1 MQPRPQQRV
10 GAPRLRV
17 HPGTGLV
24 GTCGH
29 CRKRPGT
36 LPHPTMKNIARTLA
50 SVLVLTYTASAL
62 AQASCSSDGI
72 PQPVAIFERF
82 ISADCEACWSDA
94 ATPAPSAT
102 AGVAV
107 LDWIV
112 PGKAGDDAPL
122 SAAATNDA
130 LARLQ
135 TLGRK
140 PPVTTDVHTAAI
152 EAATPAR
159 LRVAH
164 GMPFND
170 YLGAAI
176 AFTPVQRNVAT
187 PGAMDFYLLL
197 VESVPAG
204 TEGTKVARNMV
215 RKMLH
220 GTWEKREKLSK
231 KEQMKWME
239 TRSMRIP
246 EGAQAERLRLVGWVQ
261 DAQGSVLAAAQ
272 STCR

>member
-1 MQPRPQQRV
+1 
-10 GAPRLRV
+10 
-17 HPGTGLV
+17 
-24 GTCGH
+24 
-29 CRKRPGT
+29 
-36 LPHPTMKNIARTLA
+36 MKNIACTLA

-112 PGKAGDDAPL
+112 PGKAGDEAPL

-140 PPVTTDVHTAAI
+140 PPVNTDVQTAAI

-170 YLGAAI
+170 YLGVAI
-176 AFTPVQRNVAT
+176 AFTPLQRNVAT

-197 VESVPAG
+197 VESVPAD

-215 RKMLH
+215 RNMLH
-220 GTWEKREKLSK
+220 GTWEKRDKLSK

>member
-29 CRKRPGT
+29 CRKRPGA

-62 AQASCSSDGI
+62 AQASCSSDGF

-94 ATPAPSAT
+94 ATPGPT
-102 AGVAV
+102 
-107 LDWIV
+107 
-112 PGKAGDDAPL
+112 
-122 SAAATNDA
+122 
-130 LARLQ
+130 
-135 TLGRK
+135 
-140 PPVTTDVHTAAI
+140 
-152 EAATPAR
+152 EAAPPAR

-176 AFTPVQRNVAT
+176 AFTPVQRAAQRNVAT

-204 TEGTKVARNMV
+204 TEGTRVARNMV
-215 RKMLH
+215 RNMLH

-261 DAQGSVLAAAQ
+261 DAQGSVLATAQ

>member
-1 MQPRPQQRV
+1 
-10 GAPRLRV
+10 
-17 HPGTGLV
+17 
-24 GTCGH
+24 
-29 CRKRPGT
+29 
-36 LPHPTMKNIARTLA
+36 MKNIARTLA

-82 ISADCEACWSDA
+82 ISADCEVCWSDA

-112 PGKAGDDAPL
+112 PGKAGDEAPL

-140 PPVTTDVHTAAI
+140 PPVSTDVHTAAI

-170 YLGAAI
+170 YLGVAI
-176 AFTPVQRNVAT
+176 AFTPCSATSQRPEPWTFTCCLSNPCLQA
-187 PGAMDFYLLL
+187 P
-197 VESVPAG
+197 
-204 TEGTKVARNMV
+204 KARKWHEIWFETCSTA
-215 RKMLH
+215 RGKIA
-220 GTWEKREKLSK
+220 KSYQKKSK
-231 KEQMKWME
+231 
-239 TRSMRIP
+239 
-246 EGAQAERLRLVGWVQ
+246 
-261 DAQGSVLAAAQ
+261 
-272 STCR
+272 

>member
-1 MQPRPQQRV
+1 
-10 GAPRLRV
+10 
-17 HPGTGLV
+17 
-24 GTCGH
+24 
-29 CRKRPGT
+29 
-36 LPHPTMKNIARTLA
+36 MKNIARTLA

-112 PGKAGDDAPL
+112 PGKAGDEAPL

-152 EAATPAR
+152 EAATPR
-159 LRVAH
+159 
-164 GMPFND
+164 
-170 YLGAAI
+170 
-176 AFTPVQRNVAT
+176 AFTLAEADTCCAPGYTGVTLRNRSA
-187 PGAMDFYLLL
+187 DQ
-197 VESVPAG
+197 PAFVFLADEAPLHRKLG
-204 TEGTKVARNMV
+204 VHEV
-215 RKMLH
+215 R
-220 GTWEKREKLSK
+220 
-231 KEQMKWME
+231 
-239 TRSMRIP
+239 
-246 EGAQAERLRLVGWVQ
+246 A
-261 DAQGSVLAAAQ
+261 
-272 STCR
+272 

>member
-29 CRKRPGT
+29 CRKRPGA

-62 AQASCSSDGI
+62 AQASCSSDGF

-94 ATPAPSAT
+94 ATPPRPPPHPRAPTPPA
-102 AGVAV
+102 
-107 LDWIV
+107 
-112 PGKAGDDAPL
+112 PPDAPP
-122 SAAATNDA
+122 AP
-130 LARLQ
+130 R
-135 TLGRK
+135 G
-140 PPVTTDVHTAAI
+140 PP
-152 EAATPAR
+152 TPAR

-176 AFTPVQRNVAT
+176 AFTPVQRAAQRNVAT

-197 VESVPAG
+197 V
-204 TEGTKVARNMV
+204 
-215 RKMLH
+215 
-220 GTWEKREKLSK
+220 
-231 KEQMKWME
+231 
-239 TRSMRIP
+239 
-246 EGAQAERLRLVGWVQ
+246 
-261 DAQGSVLAAAQ
+261 
-272 STCR
+272 

>member
-1 MQPRPQQRV
+1 
-10 GAPRLRV
+10 
-17 HPGTGLV
+17 
-24 GTCGH
+24 
-29 CRKRPGT
+29 
-36 LPHPTMKNIARTLA
+36 MKNIVCTLA
-50 SVLVLTYTASAL
+50 SVLVLTYTASAQ

-130 LARLQ
+130 LTRLQ

-140 PPVTTDVHTAAI
+140 APSSTDVHIAAV
-152 EAATPAR
+152 EAAQTAR

-176 AFTPVQRNVAT
+176 AFTPQPRSAQRTSAALET
-187 PGAMDFYLLL
+187 MDFYLLL

-204 TEGTKVARNMV
+204 NEGTKVARNMV
-215 RKMLH
+215 RNMLY
-220 GTWEKREKLSK
+220 GTWEKRKQLSK
-231 KEQMKWME
+231 SEQMKWME

-246 EGAQAERLRLVGWVQ
+246 EGAQADRLRLVGWVQ
-261 DAQGSVLAAAQ
+261 DAQGRVIAAAQ

>member
-1 MQPRPQQRV
+1 
-10 GAPRLRV
+10 
-17 HPGTGLV
+17 
-24 GTCGH
+24 
-29 CRKRPGT
+29 
-36 LPHPTMKNIARTLA
+36 MKNIARTLA

-62 AQASCSSDGI
+62 AQASCSSDGF

-82 ISADCEACWSDA
+82 ISADCEVCWSDT

-112 PGKAGDDAPL
+112 PGKAGDEAPL

-130 LARLQ
+130 LA
-135 TLGRK
+135 RK

-215 RKMLH
+215 RNMLH

>member
-1 MQPRPQQRV
+1 
-10 GAPRLRV
+10 
-17 HPGTGLV
+17 
-24 GTCGH
+24 
-29 CRKRPGT
+29 
-36 LPHPTMKNIARTLA
+36 MKNNARTLA
-50 SVLVLTYTASAL
+50 SLLALALTHAPSAL
-62 AQASCSSDGI
+62 AQASCSSDGT

-102 AGVAV
+102 AGAAV

-122 SAAATNDA
+122 SAAATSDA

-140 PPVTTDVHTAAI
+140 PPVATDVHTAAI
-152 EAATPAR
+152 EATMPAR

-170 YLGAAI
+170 YLGTAI
-176 AFTPVQRNVAT
+176 AFTPVQRAAQRT
-187 PGAMDFYLLL
+187 GAAPAAMDFYLLL

-215 RKMLH
+215 RNMLH
-220 GTWEKREKLSK
+220 GTLDKRNKLSK
-231 KEQMKWME
+231 SEQMKWME

-246 EGAQAERLRLVGWVQ
+246 EGAQAERLRMVGWVQ
-261 DAQGSVLAAAQ
+261 DAQGRVIAAAQ